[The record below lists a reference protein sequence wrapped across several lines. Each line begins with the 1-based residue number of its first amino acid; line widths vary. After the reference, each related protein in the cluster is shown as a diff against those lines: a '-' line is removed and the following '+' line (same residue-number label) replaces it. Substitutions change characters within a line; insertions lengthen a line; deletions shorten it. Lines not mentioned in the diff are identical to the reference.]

1 MGDGIF
7 SNADKAKCA
16 RREVG
21 LRRRAYPRWVANGTL
36 TQAAA
41 DREIAMMQE
50 IADDLARLAE
60 ADRQRETPT
69 LL

>member
-1 MGDGIF
+1 MADTF
-7 SNADKAKCA
+7 TNADKAKSA
-16 RREVG
+16 RREFG

-41 DREIAMMQE
+41 DREIALMME
-50 IADDLARLAE
+50 IADHFEQLAE
-60 ADRQRETPT
+60 AGRQRAAPT

>member
-1 MGDGIF
+1 MADTF
-7 SNADKAKCA
+7 TNADKAKSA

-36 TQAAA
+36 TQTAA
-41 DREIAMMQE
+41 DREIALMTE
-50 IADDLARLAE
+50 IAEHFEQLAE
-60 ADRQRETPT
+60 ADRQAATPT